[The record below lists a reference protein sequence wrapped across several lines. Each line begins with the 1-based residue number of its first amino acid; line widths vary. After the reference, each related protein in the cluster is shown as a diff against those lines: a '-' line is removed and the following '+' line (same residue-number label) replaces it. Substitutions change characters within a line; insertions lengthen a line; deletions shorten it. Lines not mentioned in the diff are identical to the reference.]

1 MSRWANFLLPL
12 ICTVF
17 CLTSVQAQVIYSNTT
32 SQDAFLATGSPDT
45 PNPPGTDLTNLNFGA
60 AGALAVS
67 PANADKGQFQSL
79 LMFNF
84 SGAVSL
90 FDSAY
95 GTNGWIITG
104 LALQLA
110 SNFATNGLQ
119 PNNKIFN
126 VVNTGNFA
134 IEWLSDNGWVE
145 GTGTPAQ
152 PTMDGVTF
160 GSLPCLLSK
169 PCEILCTNT
178 YTPPGDNV
186 PVIYTLPLDTNL
198 VSEIEAGTNTT
209 LLLFA
214 ADNQI
219 GYLFNSHEYGR
230 GNQPMIYVTAGPLL
244 EILSGNFTNRAFYLT
259 GQGGANFQY
268 QVQAN
273 SSLTSTNWQTL
284 GTVTADT
291 NGVIRFEDAT
301 ATNQQRFYR
310 LSW

>member
-1 MSRWANFLLPL
+1 M
-12 ICTVF
+12 
-17 CLTSVQAQVIYSNTT
+17 IYSNTT
-32 SQDAFLATGSPDT
+32 SQDAFLATGSPD
-45 PNPPGTDLTNLNFGA
+45 NPAGTDLTNLNYGA

-67 PANADKGQFQSL
+67 PANADKGQFQSI

-84 SGAVSL
+84 AGAVSL

-95 GTNGWIITG
+95 GTNGWTVTG
-104 LALQLA
+104 LALQLT
-110 SNFATNGLQ
+110 SNYGTEGTQ

-126 VVNTGNFA
+126 VINTGNFA
-134 IEWLSDNGWVE
+134 IEWLSDNDWVE

-152 PTMDGVTF
+152 STMDGVTF
-160 GSLPCLLSK
+160 GSLPGLLSE

-186 PVIYTLPLDTNL
+186 PVTYTLPLNTNL
-198 VSEIEAGTNTT
+198 VSEIVDGTNAT

-244 EILSGNFTNRAFYLT
+244 EILFGNFTNGAFYLT
-259 GQGGANFQY
+259 AQGGANFQY

-273 SSLTSTNWQTL
+273 SNLTSTNWQTL
-284 GTVTADT
+284 GPVTADT

-301 ATNQQRFYR
+301 PTNQQRFYR